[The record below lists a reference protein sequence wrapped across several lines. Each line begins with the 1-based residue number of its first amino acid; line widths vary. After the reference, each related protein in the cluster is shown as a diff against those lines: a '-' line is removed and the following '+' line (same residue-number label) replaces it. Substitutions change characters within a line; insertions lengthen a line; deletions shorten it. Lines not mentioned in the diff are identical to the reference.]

1 MSYTSCNTTTLLPI
15 EFNELNV
22 LFRFVDV
29 NVSNSIDVNEN
40 DFFFIDGFIKSDAI
54 ARINVPRNLLFGLFL
69 FNIKS
74 YDLSNSYYDNMLYAM
89 DKTIWPSLKYSESI
103 VTNSTAIND
112 KYKLQNLKL
121 DFTRYII
128 KSITDSLYKNGLFKN
143 KNEFITKIV
152 ELDTS
157 FNTKIKDIIQNC
169 GTTAIPKNNT
179 TYTNNP
185 CRILLQSILNDDN
198 VLETSNITRK
208 TNFLTELKNNMNDK
222 IYYVKAKRLN
232 SNDPT
237 LFYSNLKLIQTEI
250 YSFST
255 TFNIIFNVNNE
266 IITNSNKQ
274 TFYSSVNQI
283 TTSESQ
289 PTGTDQINYAI
300 LNDQYTKFNF
310 DYGDT
315 LSVRLTYKPIN
326 NFNIGKVLYDR
337 SYEIYID
344 AGLDNTTK
352 ILFDSSGSFPPS
364 TTAIIN
370 PKTDIINYRTYQ
382 ANGLNTAFQYIFNN
396 SLTTNPYISPYSY
409 YPTLNNIKTI
419 NFTTEI
425 VYRDKPVDNIQTL
438 AEWNLSNNNPSVNWF
453 VSVFTRPRYIGSN
466 KLNPGFDRLNSIQVG
481 YDVTTNIKNF
491 TLTNLRWNYISNTI
505 YTWDELMKINI
516 NSDSPYGNIEFM
528 GDQQIM
534 SIAILTNNILFQG
547 KIYNVSLS
555 FDDGI
560 SIRTITME

>member
-1 MSYTSCNTTTLLPI
+1 MSYISCNTTTLLPI

-22 LFRFVDV
+22 LFRFVDI
-29 NVSNSIDVNEN
+29 NVSNSIDVSEN

-54 ARINVPRNLLFGLFL
+54 ARINVPRNLLYGLFL

-74 YDLSNSYYDNMLYAM
+74 YDLSNSYYDDMLYAM
-89 DKTIWPSLKYSESI
+89 NKTIWPSLKYSESI

-143 KNEFITKIV
+143 KNEFINKIV

-169 GTTAIPKNNT
+169 GTTVIPKDNT

-222 IYYVKAKRLN
+222 IYYVKAKRFTE
-232 SNDPT
+232 NDT
-237 LFYSNLKLIQTEI
+237 TYYYTNLKLINTGNYI
-250 YSFST
+250 YST
-255 TFNIIFNVNNE
+255 TFNFIFKPNDQIIP
-266 IITNSNKQ
+266 NSNKQ
-274 TFYSSVNQI
+274 NFFFTNNNLV
-283 TTSESQ
+283 TSNTE
-289 PTGTDQINYAI
+289 PLDQINYAT
-300 LNDQYTKFNF
+300 LNDQFTIFNF

-344 AGLDNTTK
+344 AGLDNTTT
-352 ILFDSSGSFPPS
+352 ILFDSSGSFPPT

-370 PKTDIINYRTYQ
+370 PITTDINYRTYQ
-382 ANGLNTAFQYIFNN
+382 ANGLNSAFQYIFNN

-425 VYRDKPVDNIQTL
+425 VYRDKPVNNNQTL
-438 AEWNLSNNNPSVNWF
+438 AEWDLSYNNPSVNWF

-555 FDDGI
+555 FDDGT

>member
-326 NFNIGKVLYDR
+326 NFNI
-337 SYEIYID
+337 
-344 AGLDNTTK
+344 
-352 ILFDSSGSFPPS
+352 
-364 TTAIIN
+364 
-370 PKTDIINYRTYQ
+370 
-382 ANGLNTAFQYIFNN
+382 AFQYIFNN

>member
-1 MSYTSCNTTTLLPI
+1 MSYISCNTTTLLPI

-22 LFRFVDV
+22 LFRFVDI
-29 NVSNSIDVNEN
+29 NVSNSIDVSEN

-54 ARINVPRNLLFGLFL
+54 ARINVPRNLLYGLFL

-74 YDLSNSYYDNMLYAM
+74 YDLSNSYYDDMLYAM
-89 DKTIWPSLKYSESI
+89 NKTIWPSLKYSESI

-143 KNEFITKIV
+143 KNEFINKIV

-169 GTTAIPKNNT
+169 GTTAIPKDNT

-222 IYYVKAKRLN
+222 IYYVKAKRFTE
-232 SNDPT
+232 NDT
-237 LFYSNLKLIQTEI
+237 TYYYTNLKLINTGNYI
-250 YSFST
+250 YST
-255 TFNIIFNVNNE
+255 TFNVIFKPNDE
-266 IITNSNKQ
+266 IIPNSNKQ
-274 TFYSSVNQI
+274 NFFFTNNNLV
-283 TTSESQ
+283 TSNTE
-289 PTGTDQINYAI
+289 PLDQINYAI
-300 LNDQYTKFNF
+300 LNDQFTIFNF

-344 AGLDNTTK
+344 AGLDNSTT

-370 PKTDIINYRTYQ
+370 PITTDINYRTYQ
-382 ANGLNTAFQYIFNN
+382 ANGLNSAFQYIFNN

-425 VYRDKPVDNIQTL
+425 VYRDKPVNNNQTL
-438 AEWNLSNNNPSVNWF
+438 AEWDLSYNNPSVNWF